1 MSIRTYE
8 ADTYILIRTTG
19 SAKEIFQTTLSY
31 RSGISGR
38 QESVVPSKTE
48 GLDLIHYWITVSAV
62 MKEALRSRILGTLRT
77 GDALGKSNEQSG
89 SRDK

>member
-31 RSGISGR
+31 RSWISGR